1 MLKKNGLEIWRIGS
15 FPQNLAWIH
24 AAVSEKPQLT
34 DGRTTDAC
42 ACWQSQA
49 ELKGNKIIPKVW
61 GPRILA
67 LYLTTVHAVV
77 GHKFQPVLLKLQ
89 PFGDKCNE

>member
-42 ACWQSQA
+42 AC
-49 ELKGNKIIPKVW
+49 
-61 GPRILA
+61 
-67 LYLTTVHAVV
+67 
-77 GHKFQPVLLKLQ
+77 
-89 PFGDKCNE
+89 